1 MRNYEKISVNK
12 MLRVIYS
19 SNIPRG
25 NSGWSRWSRSVMFG
39 LQRVNTARLIGH
51 EIIF

>member
-1 MRNYEKISVNK
+1 MRNYKKLSVNT

-25 NSGWSRWSRSVMFG
+25 ILGWSRWSRSVMFG
-39 LQRVNTARLIGH
+39 LQRVNTAG
-51 EIIF
+51 